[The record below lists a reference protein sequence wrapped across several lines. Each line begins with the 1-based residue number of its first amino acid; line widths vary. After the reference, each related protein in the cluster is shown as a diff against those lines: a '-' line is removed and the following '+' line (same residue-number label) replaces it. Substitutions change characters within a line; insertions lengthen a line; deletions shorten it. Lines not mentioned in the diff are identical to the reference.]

1 MANAFDSD
9 NFQEYVP
16 DVLTVGDRWIW
27 KREDIVSDYPTSDY
41 ALSYSFRLKSGAATH
56 ITITASETST
66 SYVVEV
72 ASNTTASY
80 TKGNYHYQEY
90 ITRSSDSQ
98 RILLQE
104 GHVEIKGDYANDNA
118 DPRTHAEIVVDALEA
133 MLESRATIDQSS
145 MSIAGRS
152 LSRMT
157 PEEIRDWYEYYRSK
171 VAKQIQKERVKN
183 KQEPTGRLIKAR
195 F

>member
-1 MANAFDSD
+1 MANAFDST

-16 DVLTVGDRWIW
+16 DFLTIGDRWVW
-27 KREDIVSDYPTSDY
+27 KREDIVTDYPTADY
-41 ALSYSFRLKSGAATH
+41 SLSYSFRLKSGNATH
-56 ITITASETST
+56 ISVTATET
-66 SYVVEV
+66 
-72 ASNTTASY
+72 TTAYVIEVPSATTAAY

-104 GHVEIKGDYANDNA
+104 GHVEVRGDYANDNA
-118 DPRTHAEIVVDALEA
+118 DPRTHFEIVADALEA
-133 MLESRATIDQSS
+133 MLENRATIDQSS

-157 PEEIRDWYEYYRSK
+157 PEEIRDWYEYYRAK
-171 VAKQIQKERVKN
+171 VQQQINKERVKN
-183 KQEPTGRLIKAR
+183 KGESTGRLIKAR